1 MAITGMFF
9 DAVKTGDVYDR
20 EYSSGD
26 FSKYLN
32 NIVGNGVFPDPST
45 QLQVRA
51 GSGME
56 VIVAAGEGWIDGHK
70 IINSADMILSID
82 AADAL
87 LGRIDRI
94 IFYAD
99 YTNREMGISVLK
111 GENALTPTAPAITRD
126 ASRYEMCL
134 AEISIAKQTTAI
146 TQAMITDTRGY
157 SDICGWAAGIIDQV
171 DTSTLFVQW
180 QDAFSTYYATIKQQ
194 LDDFM
199 EALTEELQVN
209 TYMSEIRVAASFTKG
224 DSEYIRWD
232 LSGYVNDPKD
242 IVDVYLNGMHLYR
255 GIDYRLYIGDGYVG
269 VTLLQIDSSQLPAGV
284 NNRVEVRILMSKIG
298 IEGA

>member
-194 LDDFM
+194 LSQRSSSLILICQKS
-199 EALTEELQVN
+199 ELLQVLQK
-209 TYMSEIRVAASFTKG
+209 EIQNISV
-224 DSEYIRWD
+224 
-232 LSGYVNDPKD
+232 
-242 IVDVYLNGMHLYR
+242 
-255 GIDYRLYIGDGYVG
+255 GI
-269 VTLLQIDSSQLPAGV
+269 
-284 NNRVEVRILMSKIG
+284 
-298 IEGA
+298 